1 HYHNG
6 RLQIYTPPDVI
17 RYIKL
22 KSGKPKFRIHYDPRL
37 EYAERK
43 TITEVR
49 KEYVKSFTR
58 TGAYDSLYLYSDID
72 LNKVVNGEEV
82 ELNRDTFFLIS
93 YNQKLLKQTL
103 ERAYLKLQRTK
114 VYWLNW
120 SEDTHRFS
128 E

>member
-1 HYHNG
+1 
-6 RLQIYTPPDVI
+6 
-17 RYIKL
+17 
-22 KSGKPKFRIHYDPRL
+22 
-37 EYAERK
+37 
-43 TITEVR
+43 
-49 KEYVKSFTR
+49 SFTR
-58 TGAYDSLYLYSDID
+58 TGAYDSLYLYTDID

-128 E
+128 EYNNEILRSALVLKLLSFDKTGAVLAAITTSLPETIGEIRNWDYR